1 MYRILT
7 SVLSKLVL
15 EKRCLDQIHDIL
27 ILKPTPFLN
36 NYEQVEVFLTKK
48 LFSYSSTEK
57 KHTGCGISHLQN
69 EFPFFGAIIFDFDF
83 MLFFTV

>member
-36 NYEQVEVFLTKK
+36 NYEQVEVFLNQK
-48 LFSYSSTEK
+48 
-57 KHTGCGISHLQN
+57 
-69 EFPFFGAIIFDFDF
+69 
-83 MLFFTV
+83 TVFI

>member
-1 MYRILT
+1 MTLTLNRGPKLYKILT

-57 KHTGCGISHLQN
+57 SILDIGFRTYKMNS
-69 EFPFFGAIIFDFDF
+69 PFLAQ
-83 MLFFTV
+83 